1 MVQLWNWLDWILA
14 LVVLFSVV
22 SGAGEGLTKGLIGL
36 ASLIMGLAV
45 AAAGYHSL
53 GDTLGPVIHSHDLA
67 YGLAF
72 FALFVLVLI
81 VGGLVA
87 HLAEKL
93 VNTAGI
99 RWLDRLLGLLFG
111 LLRGVI
117 VDAIIVMALLAF
129 AIKPDAVRRSR
140 LAPKVMDGSRAL
152 AALMP
157 PELRTQFDAGLA
169 ALERGLVNA
178 GERTRRQE

>member
-22 SGAGEGLTKGLIGL
+22 SGAGEGLTKGIIGL
-36 ASLIMGLAV
+36 ASLIVGVAA

-53 GDTLGPVIHSHDLA
+53 GDTLGSLVHSRELA

-72 FALFVLVLI
+72 FTLFVLVLI
-81 VGGLVA
+81 VGALVA
-87 HLAEKL
+87 RLTEKL

-99 RWLDRLLGLLFG
+99 RWIDRLLGLFFG
-111 LLRGVI
+111 LVRGMI
-117 VDAIIVMALLAF
+117 VDAVIVMALLAF
-129 AIKPDAVRRSR
+129 AIRPAAVRRSQ

-157 PELRTQFDAGLA
+157 PELRRQFDAGLA
-169 ALERGLVNA
+169 ALERGLVSA
-178 GERTRRQE
+178 GERTREQE